1 MGPDYP
7 WWGPMW
13 FFPSIM
19 PIIMLLVVIAAFY
32 LVFGRGGFCSPWHG
46 LDRHYNR
53 DRSPESSLEI
63 LKKRYA
69 RGEITKEEFELMKQ
83 DIIS

>member
-1 MGPDYP
+1 MGPGYS

-13 FFPSIM
+13 VFPTFM
-19 PIIMLLVVIAAFY
+19 PIIMLLVVIAVLY
-32 LVFGRGGFCSPWHG
+32 LIFGRGGFCSPWHG
-46 LDRHYNR
+46 PDNHYNR
-53 DRSPESSLEI
+53 DRSSESSLEI

-69 RGEITKEEFELMKQ
+69 RGEITKEEFERMKQ